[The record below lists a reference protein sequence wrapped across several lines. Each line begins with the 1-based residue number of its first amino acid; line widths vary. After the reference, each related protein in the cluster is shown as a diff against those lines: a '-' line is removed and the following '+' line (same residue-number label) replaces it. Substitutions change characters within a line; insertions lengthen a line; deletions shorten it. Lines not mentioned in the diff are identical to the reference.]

1 MHDTLEVL
9 PGHLLIKSQSAA
21 FYSSRK
27 HGQRL
32 RFLNLVQLQL
42 KALP

>member
-1 MHDTLEVL
+1 MHDTLEVF

-27 HGQRL
+27 HGQKVAISQ
-32 RFLNLVQLQL
+32 FGTT
-42 KALP
+42 AA